1 MQRYLTPIQQAKS
14 TDTIQRIPVDDSP
27 VGVYRLDD
35 GSHEVVAEVDGRTQS
50 LGVRD
55 VGVSRKKGDV
65 APVEL
70 RPAPGGLKV
79 ENKNSTNPIV
89 VETSPTDHELAKNEY
104 IEITNDCTI
113 QLGIGVQIRA
123 NVRGATDEADDTM
136 DVEDTPD
143 GPEMEAYLD
152 ALTENITLRVQND
165 EVVDCRKKLQELHDT
180 IVEKPVDAEPY
191 DEIERQVGETMEK
204 LEAKINDQLRSKT
217 IGEQLA
223 DEIDHLTSRV
233 VKMYDRN

>member
-1 MQRYLTPIQQAKS
+1 MQRYLTPIQQAES

-70 RPAPGGLKV
+70 RPAPAGLKV

-89 VETSPTDHELAKNEY
+89 VETSPTDHELAKDEY
-104 IEITNDCTI
+104 IEITDDCTI
-113 QLGIGVQIRA
+113 KLGIEVQIRA

-165 EVVDCRKKLQELHDT
+165 EVADCRNKLQELHDT

-191 DEIERQVGETMEK
+191 DEIEGQVGETMEK

-217 IGEQLA
+217 IGEQLE

>member
-89 VETSPTDHELAKNEY
+89 VETSPTDHELAKDEY
-104 IEITNDCTI
+104 IEITDDCTI
-113 QLGIGVQIRA
+113 KLGIEVQIRA
-123 NVRGATDEADDTM
+123 NVRGATDEVDDTM

-165 EVVDCRKKLQELHDT
+165 EVADCRNKLQELHDT

-191 DEIERQVGETMEK
+191 DEIEGQVGETMEK

-217 IGEQLA
+217 IGEQLE

>member
-89 VETSPTDHELAKNEY
+89 VETSPTDHELAKDEY
-104 IEITNDCTI
+104 IEITDDCTI
-113 QLGIGVQIRA
+113 KLGIEVQIRA

-136 DVEDTPD
+136 DVKDTPD

-191 DEIERQVGETMEK
+191 DEIEGQVGATMEK

>member
-89 VETSPTDHELAKNEY
+89 VETSPTDHELAKDEY
-104 IEITNDCTI
+104 IEITDDCTI
-113 QLGIGVQIRA
+113 KLGIEVQIRA

-136 DVEDTPD
+136 DVKDTPD

-152 ALTENITLRVQND
+152 ALTENITRTVEND

-180 IVEKPVDAEPY
+180 IVEKPVDVEPY
-191 DEIERQVGETMEK
+191 DEIEGQVGETMEK
-204 LEAKINDQLRSKT
+204 LESKINDRLRSKN
-217 IGEQLA
+217 IGEQLT
-223 DEIDHLTSRV
+223 DEIDTLTSRV

>member
-1 MQRYLTPIQQAKS
+1 MKRYLTPIQQAES

-27 VGVYRLDD
+27 VGVYRVDD
-35 GSHEVVAEVDGRTQS
+35 GSHEVVAEVDGRTRQ

-55 VGVSRKKGDV
+55 VGVSRKKNGV

-70 RPAPGGLKV
+70 TPVSAGLRV

-104 IEITNDCTI
+104 IEITDDCTI
-113 QLGIGVQIRA
+113 QLGIGVRIRA
-123 NVRGATDEADDTM
+123 NVRGTTDKADDTM
-136 DVEDTPD
+136 DVTETPD

-152 ALTENITLRVQND
+152 ALTENITLRVKND
-165 EVVDCRKKLQELHDT
+165 EVVDCRNKLQELHDT

-191 DEIERQVGETMEK
+191 DEIAEQVGETMEK
-204 LEAKINDQLRSKT
+204 LDAKINDQLRTKT
-217 IGEQLA
+217 IGEQLE